1 MSLLILYGTIP
12 YTIRFGKSMSH
23 ATTAVIGG
31 SVVDEARHPF
41 DNAEPLWS
49 KFMLAYRLAPLG
61 SPSGPAS
68 RDHVPELRPPDRERR
83 RRSRQRD
90 PAVHPAAPPSSFAA
104 SRAGSDF
111 DLIAMP
117 TLSRTALAIDH
128 DHFQPIEIDGQVVD
142 TCRKAWYPYTLPFN
156 FTGHPAI
163 SLPCG
168 FGDDGLPIGLQLVG
182 RRADAMLLQVA
193 AVFEMLQ
200 PWADRWP
207 PDFG

>member
-1 MSLLILYGTIP
+1 
-12 YTIRFGKSMSH
+12 MSH

-49 KFMLAYRLAPLG
+49 KFMLAYRLAQFGPHLARHRAIMCPNFVRQIESAVGATG
-61 SPSGPAS
+61 SEILQCILL
-68 RDHVPELRPPDRERR
+68 RTELF
-83 RRSRQRD
+83 RSVQSWFR
-90 PAVHPAAPPSSFAA
+90 
-104 SRAGSDF
+104 DF

-182 RRADAMLLQVA
+182 RPGPDAMLRQVA